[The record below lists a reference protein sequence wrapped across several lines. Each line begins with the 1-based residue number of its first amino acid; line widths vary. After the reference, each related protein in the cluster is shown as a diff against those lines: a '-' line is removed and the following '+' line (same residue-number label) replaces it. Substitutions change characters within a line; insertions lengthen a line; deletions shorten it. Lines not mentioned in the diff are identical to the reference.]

1 MWMHAMY
8 GSNDASGAEIRVL
21 QLANKA
27 KDTNIERG
35 EHEAVAKVAF
45 PNTVSI
51 HDHYHERTS
60 NTTLTLRSPT

>member
-27 KDTNIERG
+27 KGTNIERG

-45 PNTVSI
+45 SNTVSM
-51 HDHYHERTS
+51 HDHYHKRTS
-60 NTTLTLRSPT
+60 DTKSTLRSPT